1 MCVCGCAIRPG
12 QALNKALRQG
22 KLNIHHNDQGGQY
35 AAHAYIQRLRAVQAQ
50 ISMADAGKATDNAS
64 LSG

>member
-1 MCVCGCAIRPG
+1 
-12 QALNKALRQG
+12 LNKALRQG